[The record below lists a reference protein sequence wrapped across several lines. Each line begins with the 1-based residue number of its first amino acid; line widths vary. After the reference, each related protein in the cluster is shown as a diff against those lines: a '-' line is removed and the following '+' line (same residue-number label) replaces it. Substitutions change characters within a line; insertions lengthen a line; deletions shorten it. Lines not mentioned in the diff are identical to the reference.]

1 MLPETKTTSS
11 PPLRHVAIIMDG
23 NGRWA
28 HQHGR
33 NRLAGH
39 RAGVRTARE
48 VVEYCGQQEI
58 EVLTLFAFSSENW
71 SRPAEEVNGLM
82 RLFVEA
88 LQREVRSLNDNGV
101 RLRFIGDRQN
111 LPAMLQKRMADAEAL
126 TSSNTGLTLVLALAY
141 GGHWDIVEAARTI
154 AERVQAGELDPANID
169 ELLFE
174 KHTSLAGLPAPD
186 LLIRT
191 GGEKRMSNFL
201 LWSIAYSEIYFSE
214 TLWPDFGVESV
225 EKALQ
230 FFSQR
235 QRRFGLT
242 SGQIG
247 ATGY

>member
-1 MLPETKTTSS
+1 VLPETKTPPS

-28 HQHGR
+28 RQHGR

-48 VVEYCGQQEI
+48 VVEYCGKQEI

-88 LQREVRSLNDNGV
+88 LQREVRALNDNGV
-101 RLRFIGDRQN
+101 RLRFIGERRN
-111 LPAMLQKRMADAEAL
+111 LPATLQKRMIDAETL
-126 TSSNTGLTLVLALAY
+126 TKNNTGLTLVLALAY
-141 GGHWDIVEAARTI
+141 GGHWDIVEAARSI
-154 AERVQAGELDPANID
+154 AERVRAEELNPEDIN
-169 ELLFE
+169 EVLLE
-174 KHTSLAGLPAPD
+174 KHTALAGLPAPD

-191 GGEKRMSNFL
+191 GGEKRISNFL
-201 LWSIAYSEIYFSE
+201 LWSIAYSEIYFSD
-214 TLWPDFGVESV
+214 TLWPDFGVGSV
-225 EKALQ
+225 EEALQ

-242 SGQIG
+242 SGQVE
-247 ATGY
+247 ATGD